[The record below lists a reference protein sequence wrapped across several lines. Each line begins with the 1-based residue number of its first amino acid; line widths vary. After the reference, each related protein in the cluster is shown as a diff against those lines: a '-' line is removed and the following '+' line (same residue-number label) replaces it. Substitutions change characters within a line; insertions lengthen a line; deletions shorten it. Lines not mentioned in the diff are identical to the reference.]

1 MSAAEKTDHHDAVPL
16 APPMEPMLTRTLYSD
31 DHEAYRETA
40 KRFFEREV
48 APHHG
53 RYEAQGHVDRELWN
67 KAGEAGLLLT
77 AIPEEYGGL
86 GADRMVSA
94 VIYEEQAKAG
104 ASALGFSV
112 HSDIVAPYIL
122 NFGSEEQKQRYLP
135 KMATGEL
142 VGAIAMTE
150 PGTGSD
156 LQSIKTRAE
165 DKGDHWLLNGSKIF
179 ITNGYLSD
187 VAVVAARTGS
197 SGQGS
202 ADMSLFIVEASLDG
216 FTKAPPLK
224 KMGLKGQDTCELFF
238 SDVKLPKDAI
248 LGSPGMGF
256 GMLMKE
262 LAWERLII
270 AIHAQGAAEMA
281 LAHTIEYAKGR
292 TAFGRPI
299 ADFQVQRH
307 KLAQL
312 TSEVSVGRVY
322 TDECLRA
329 EVAGT
334 LSPAAAASA
343 KCWVSEMCSRVIDQC
358 VQIHGGYGFMW
369 EYPVTRAFVD
379 NRIHQIYGGTN
390 DIMRELIARSL

>member
-1 MSAAEKTDHHDAVPL
+1 MSASPAEHTETFTPASDLTPLVP
-16 APPMEPMLTRTLYSD
+16 RTIYSD
-31 DHEAYRETA
+31 EHEALRMTA
-40 KRFFEREV
+40 RRYFEEVV
-48 APHHG
+48 APHHA
-53 RYEAQGHVDRELWN
+53 RFEAQGHVDRDIWT

-86 GADRMVSA
+86 GADRLVSA
-94 VIYEEQAKAG
+94 IVMEEQSRVG
-104 ASALGFSV
+104 ASSVGFSL

-122 NFGSEEQKQRYLP
+122 NFGSEEQKQTYLP
-135 KMATGEL
+135 KMASGEMI
-142 VGAIAMTE
+142 GAIAMTE

-187 VAVVAARTGS
+187 VVIVAARTGA

-202 ADMSLFIVEASLDG
+202 ADTSLFLVDAGLDG
-216 FTKAPPLK
+216 FTKGTPLK
-224 KMGLKGQDTCELFF
+224 KVGMKGQDTCELFF
-238 SDVKLPKDAI
+238 DDVKLPKDAI
-248 LGSPGMGF
+248 LGGPGMGF

-262 LAWERLII
+262 LAWERLLI
-270 AIHAQGAAEMA
+270 AILAQGAAEMA
-281 LAHTIEYAKGR
+281 LAHTLDYAKER
-292 TAFGRPI
+292 QAFGRPI

-312 TSEVSVGRVY
+312 ASEVSLGRVY
-322 TDECLRA
+322 TDECLKA
-329 EVAGT
+329 EVEGT
-334 LSPAAAASA
+334 LSAAGAASA
-343 KCWVSEMCSRVIDQC
+343 KCWVSEMCSRVIDHC

-369 EYPVTRAFVD
+369 EYPVARAFVD
-379 NRIHQIYGGTN
+379 NRVHQIYGGTN

>member
-1 MSAAEKTDHHDAVPL
+1 MSASEKKEAFNPVPEVQPL
-16 APPMEPMLTRTLYSD
+16 IGRTLFNET
-31 DHEAYRETA
+31 HEAFRETA
-40 KRFFEREV
+40 RRFFEREV
-48 APHHG
+48 APNHS
-53 RYEAQGHVDRELWN
+53 RYEEQGHVDRDLWN

-86 GADRMVSA
+86 GGDRIVSA
-94 VIYEEQAKAG
+94 VIMEEQARVG
-104 ASALGFSV
+104 ASAVGFSL
-112 HSDIVAPYIL
+112 HSDIVAPYIF
-122 NFGSEEQKQRYLP
+122 NFGTEEQKQNYLP
-135 KMATGEL
+135 RMASGEL

-156 LQSIKTRAE
+156 LQGIKTRAE

-179 ITNGYLSD
+179 ITNGYLCD
-187 VAVVAARTGS
+187 IVIVAAKTGN

-202 ADMSLFIVEASLDG
+202 ADTSLFIVEAGLDG
-216 FTKAPPLK
+216 FTKGTPLK
-224 KMGLKGQDTCELFF
+224 KIGMKGQDTCELFF

-248 LGSPGMGF
+248 LGAPGTGF

-262 LAWERLII
+262 LAWERLLI
-270 AIHAQGAAEMA
+270 AILAQGAAEFA
-281 LAHTIEYAKGR
+281 FEHTLDYAKNR
-292 TAFGRPI
+292 QAFGRPI
-299 ADFQVQRH
+299 ASFQVQRH

-312 TSEVSVGRVY
+312 ASEVSLGRVY

-329 EVAGT
+329 EVEGR
-334 LSPAAAASA
+334 LSPAGAASA

-369 EYPVTRAFVD
+369 EYPVARAFVD
-379 NRIHQIYGGTN
+379 NRVHQIYGGTN